1 MYPENFDD
9 LVIDS
14 RAEFEALS
22 EEVKVAWLVHRLEA
36 EVNNG
41 GFHQFF
47 LNSSGAYVPET
58 IDALSAIG
66 ADRTKVLLQRAVQA
80 CFPGGIPTTAKS
92 TKTSLPISTI
102 SMAKWSHLMRHS
114 LNMLTLL
121 QISPIVISLGVSSA

>member
-1 MYPENFDD
+1 MYPEDFDD

-14 RAEFEALS
+14 RVEFEALS

-47 LNSSGAYVPET
+47 LNSSGAYVHET
-58 IDALSAIG
+58 IAALSAIG

-80 CFPGGIPTTAKS
+80 CFPGGYPDNSEEHENFLADFDDIDGEVEPLDAAFFEYVD
-92 TKTSLPISTI
+92 P
-102 SMAKWSHLMRHS
+102 
-114 LNMLTLL
+114 LTDLTNSYL
-121 QISPIVISLGVSSA
+121 ARTV

>member
-1 MYPENFDD
+1 MYPEDFDD

-22 EEVKVAWLVHRLEA
+22 PEVKVAWLIHRLEA

-58 IDALSAIG
+58 INALSLIG
-66 ADRTKVLLQRAVQA
+66 AEHTKKLLQRAVQV
-80 CFPGGIPTTAKS
+80 CFLQGYPDNSAEHEIFLADFEEIDGEVEPLDTAFFEYVD
-92 TKTSLPISTI
+92 P
-102 SMAKWSHLMRHS
+102 
-114 LNMLTLL
+114 LTDLTNSYL
-121 QISPIVISLGVSSA
+121 TRVL

>member
-1 MYPENFDD
+1 MYPEDFDD

-47 LNSSGAYVPET
+47 LNSSGAYVRET

-66 ADRTKVLLQRAVQA
+66 ADHTKVLLQRAVQA
-80 CFPGGIPTTAKS
+80 CFPGGYPDTGEEHENFLADFDDIDGEVEPLDAAFFEYVD
-92 TKTSLPISTI
+92 P
-102 SMAKWSHLMRHS
+102 
-114 LNMLTLL
+114 LTDLANSYL
-121 QISPIVISLGVSSA
+121 ARAI